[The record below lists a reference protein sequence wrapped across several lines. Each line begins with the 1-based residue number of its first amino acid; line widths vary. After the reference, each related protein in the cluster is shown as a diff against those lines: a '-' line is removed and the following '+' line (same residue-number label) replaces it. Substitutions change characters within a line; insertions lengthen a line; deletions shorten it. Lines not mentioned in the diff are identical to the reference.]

1 MFKKLGLAA
10 FCLLSCT
17 VALANPI
24 TAIGDLKRGST
35 ATIQGTVEKI
45 SDEDEFR
52 IADDSG
58 NIQVYIGPNFVPVDV
73 GERITVRGFVDDDL
87 LKEFYARELV
97 RASGEVVQFD
107 RRY

>member
-10 FCLLSCT
+10 FCLLAST
-17 VALANPI
+17 AALANPI

-52 IADDSG
+52 IADGSG
-58 NIQVYIGPNFVPVDV
+58 GIKVYIGPHFVPVDV
-73 GERITVRGFVDDDL
+73 GERVTVRGFVDDDL
-87 LKEFYARELV
+87 LKEFYARELI
-97 RASGEVVQFD
+97 RANGEVIKFD